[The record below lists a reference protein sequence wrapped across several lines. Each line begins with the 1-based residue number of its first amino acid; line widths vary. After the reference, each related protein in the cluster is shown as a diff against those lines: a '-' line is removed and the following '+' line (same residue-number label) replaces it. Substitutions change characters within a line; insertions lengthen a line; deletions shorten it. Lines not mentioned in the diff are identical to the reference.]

1 MVATGRYPAIARACF
16 HLDWIF
22 VTLWI
27 IYLAGPDALGWLPV
41 GRGGPAYAAFYLIF
55 FLTHFA
61 LMSTAIIALFVV
73 IIEIHAERP
82 VRGFRA
88 VLVGL
93 GLPMASFLHFA
104 VRYLLT
110 VERWLSR

>member
-1 MVATGRYPAIARACF
+1 MAASGRYPAIARACF

-22 VTLWI
+22 LALWAV
-27 IYLAGPDALGWLPV
+27 YLAGPDALGWLPMA
-41 GRGGPAYAAFYLIF
+41 RGGGAYAAFHLVF
-55 FLTHFA
+55 FLGHFM

-93 GLPMASFLHFA
+93 GLPMASFLYFA
-104 VRYLLT
+104 VRYLVA